1 MVILSPLLQPQGFE
15 AISEGEKNY
24 GKNLSEKVL
33 IYKTFDFF
41 FTREQKFIPEKP

>member
-24 GKNLSEKVL
+24 GKRKEL
-33 IYKTFDFF
+33 F
-41 FTREQKFIPEKP
+41 